1 MKQRQAVILAA
12 GRGSRLGSILN
23 GKPKCLLEVDG
34 RPLISYQVEMLRS
47 LGVER
52 ICVVVG
58 HGAGYVYESLDDDI
72 SFVVNPRYSDTNSLF
87 SLWLA
92 AAWVEGPFTMMN
104 SDLLAHPKI
113 YERVVN
119 SGKTCLAYDSSSGNE
134 EEHMKIQIEDGAV
147 RAIRK
152 SLPIELS
159 AGENVGILNFEEE
172 EAKGVLIE
180 ADRLVREGKT
190 SHWSPSAIDGIAHR
204 HRFEAV
210 DVADLSWTEI
220 DFPEDLKFARE
231 TVWNEVKRELLNG
244 QCYSK
249 KRHSKTGE
257 IHPKSERQKNILR
270 GGGRPASA
278 SIYRI
283 PAWPVA

>member
-1 MKQRQAVILAA
+1 
-12 GRGSRLGSILN
+12 LGSILN
-23 GKPKCLLEVDG
+23 GKPKCLLEVGG
-34 RPLISYQVEMLRS
+34 RPLISYQIEILRS
-47 LGVER
+47 LGIER

-58 HGAGYVYESLDDDI
+58 HGAGYVYESLDDEI

-92 AAWVEGPFTMMN
+92 GAWVDGPFAMMN
-104 SDLLAHPKI
+104 SDLIAHPKV
-113 YERVVN
+113 YERILN
-119 SGKTCLAYDSSSGNE
+119 SGKTCLAYDSSSGMQ

-152 SLPIELS
+152 SLPIKLS

-172 EAKGVLIE
+172 EARSVLIE

-190 SHWSPSAIDGIAHR
+190 SHWSPAAIDGIAHQ

-210 DVADLSWTEI
+210 DIADLSWTEI
-220 DFPEDLKFARE
+220 DFPEDLEFARK
-231 TVWNEVKRELLNG
+231 TVWNEVKNELPNG
-244 QCYSK
+244 QRDSRKQNSK
-249 KRHSKTGE
+249 AGK
-257 IHPKSERQKNILR
+257 IHLKSERLKNLLR
-270 GGGRPASA
+270 GGGSPASA